1 MSPSS
6 RKLSPLPVSKSHQRS
21 RGLHK
26 HKQRPAEM
34 LPANFNPETKPGE
47 GCATSD
53 TWAPNG
59 SLLRY
64 HSVATEHNG
73 AIHG

>member
-6 RKLSPLPVSKSHQRS
+6 RKLFPLPVLKSRQRS

-26 HKQRPAEM
+26 HKQRPAER
-34 LPANFNPETKPGE
+34 LPSNSNPETKTRE

-53 TWAPNG
+53 TRAPNG
-59 SLLRY
+59 
-64 HSVATEHNG
+64 AC
-73 AIHG
+73 